1 MCIYNIH
8 IATNELENKFDQ
20 RYQSLEIFIQTSPL
34 IPVCNTT
41 SVSQFIFYSHKAD
54 ERRPG
59 TSESLIKAS
68 SSREGSKRPKTSPPK
83 NINPLDTSTAIGPQ
97 QRTTN
102 FVIGAFIWN
111 WRRQTL
117 VLATRSPDGSHNLLV
132 HKPERTVQESA
143 RGWHPPGGFFNDRQK
158 KVTLSVDQFDEKR
171 LATEATRLGLI
182 PTESQWKTIQNYDLE
197 RLIEIVLQLGAKG
210 LISCCDLLKMVEDKL
225 LLKLMVEQGEE
236 DQKQGKRKKISEGNI
251 LSQIICRKLRLQG
264 LNETVRKLRRETM
277 MNLLEMSNCLDY
289 LNPDDQKMLSDG
301 TYSEEEWKK
310 TLEVLD
316 EKHQFLKALSIRHIA
331 KIIDLFTLIDI
342 AKFFQVDEL
351 RDVVEVCGL
360 ASKFSLKRVVRYHYQ

>member
-1 MCIYNIH
+1 MRDGSSNVLVVRMDFERKILGADVDDCI
-8 IATNELENKFDQ
+8 NEITTYGIVDD
-20 RYQSLEIFIQTSPL
+20 TSPL

-251 LSQIICRKLRLQG
+251 LSQIICRKLRLQVFSMQVIIENNDVISIVFDASNRG
-264 LNETVRKLRRETM
+264 NTV
-277 MNLLEMSNCLDY
+277 S
-289 LNPDDQKMLSDG
+289 G
-301 TYSEEEWKK
+301 
-310 TLEVLD
+310 
-316 EKHQFLKALSIRHIA
+316 
-331 KIIDLFTLIDI
+331 
-342 AKFFQVDEL
+342 
-351 RDVVEVCGL
+351 
-360 ASKFSLKRVVRYHYQ
+360 LKRDSEKTKKRNDDESSRNVKLLRLPKSRRTKNVI

>member
-1 MCIYNIH
+1 MM
-8 IATNELENKFDQ
+8 LF
-20 RYQSLEIFIQTSPL
+20 QSCLM
-34 IPVCNTT
+34 
-41 SVSQFIFYSHKAD
+41 
-54 ERRPG
+54 
-59 TSESLIKAS
+59 
-68 SSREGSKRPKTSPPK
+68 
-83 NINPLDTSTAIGPQ
+83 
-97 QRTTN
+97 
-102 FVIGAFIWN
+102 
-111 WRRQTL
+111 
-117 VLATRSPDGSHNLLV
+117 
-132 HKPERTVQESA
+132 
-143 RGWHPPGGFFNDRQK
+143 HP
-158 KVTLSVDQFDEKR
+158 
-171 LATEATRLGLI
+171 
-182 PTESQWKTIQNYDLE
+182 
-197 RLIEIVLQLGAKG
+197 IVG
-210 LISCCDLLKMVEDKL
+210 
-225 LLKLMVEQGEE
+225 
-236 DQKQGKRKKISEGNI
+236 I
-251 LSQIICRKLRLQG
+251 LFQG

>member
-1 MCIYNIH
+1 MRDGSSNVLVVRMDFERKILGADVDDCI
-8 IATNELENKFDQ
+8 NEITTYGIVDD
-20 RYQSLEIFIQTSPL
+20 TSPL

-111 WRRQTL
+111 WRRYIENLKCYEYVCFICWYFTRQTL

-197 RLIEIVLQLGAKG
+197 RLIEVTFTEIT
-210 LISCCDLLKMVEDKL
+210 
-225 LLKLMVEQGEE
+225 
-236 DQKQGKRKKISEGNI
+236 
-251 LSQIICRKLRLQG
+251 QII
-264 LNETVRKLRRETM
+264 
-277 MNLLEMSNCLDY
+277 
-289 LNPDDQKMLSDG
+289 
-301 TYSEEEWKK
+301 
-310 TLEVLD
+310 
-316 EKHQFLKALSIRHIA
+316 
-331 KIIDLFTLIDI
+331 
-342 AKFFQVDEL
+342 
-351 RDVVEVCGL
+351 
-360 ASKFSLKRVVRYHYQ
+360 